1 LYYLQPIITVIGI
14 SDITVFNI
22 FDWESYMID
31 GDTFEKYISQEDG
44 KKINV
49 QGVIDFLIEENIQ
62 HSYNT
67 DETSK
72 FLLDKP
78 GSYFLVGG
86 RGHWV
91 YAVNEG
97 LLKNESAD
105 AGAGSVAVALSGGNP
120 SYSVRTTKKIK
131 NKYYKKGSS
140 SSSLKTT
147 KKHKKTR
154 RANKNKKRIKKTI
167 KI

>member
-1 LYYLQPIITVIGI
+1 
-14 SDITVFNI
+14 
-22 FDWESYMID
+22 M
-31 GDTFEKYISQEDG
+31 
-44 KKINV
+44 
-49 QGVIDFLIEENIQ
+49 
-62 HSYNT
+62 
-67 DETSK
+67 
-72 FLLDKP
+72 
-78 GSYFLVGG
+78 VGG

-105 AGAGSVAVALSGGNP
+105 AGAVALSGGNA
-120 SYSVRTTKKIK
+120 SYNLRTTKKIK

-140 SSSLKTT
+140 SSSKTT